1 MSHEQELEL
10 LTSELRSEPEPV
22 RMEDIRPSMTDED
35 RERALEQIMRVLR
48 GEE

>member
-10 LTSELRSEPEPV
+10 LTSELRNEPEPV
-22 RMEDIRPSMTDED
+22 RIEDIRPAMTNED
-35 RERALEQIMRVLR
+35 RERTLAQIMRVLR

>member
-10 LTSELRSEPEPV
+10 LTNELANEPPPP
-22 RMEDIRPSMTDED
+22 RMEDIRPAMTEED
-35 RERALEQIMRVLR
+35 RERALAQIMRVLR